1 MGTHSL
7 MQMQLDVL
15 TGGLI
20 PHSFPGCGNAPE

>member
-1 MGTHSL
+1 